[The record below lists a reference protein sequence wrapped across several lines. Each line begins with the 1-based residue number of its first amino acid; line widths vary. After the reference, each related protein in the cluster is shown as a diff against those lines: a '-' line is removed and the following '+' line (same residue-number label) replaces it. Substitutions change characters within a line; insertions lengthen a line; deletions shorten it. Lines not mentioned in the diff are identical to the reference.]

1 MSLGFYMEGYR
12 FTKDIEV
19 RFRDLDL
26 LGHVNNAVY
35 LTYLEVARTS
45 YYEEVLDMS
54 FDERDEV
61 DFNLVNV
68 EMDFLRPVEFGDDVE
83 VGVKTVD
90 VGSSSMSTEYRVEAD
105 GETVAEAS
113 TVQVAVDEEGRPKEV
128 PGHWRE
134 SLSQYEDV
142 EL

>member
-1 MSLGFYMEGYR
+1 MDGFR

-54 FDERDEV
+54 FDQRDEV

-68 EMDFLRPVEFGDDVE
+68 EMDFLRPVEFKDDVE
-83 VGVKTVD
+83 VGVRTVD
-90 VGSSSMSTEYRVEAD
+90 VGDSSMSTEYRVDVE
-105 GETVAEAS
+105 GETAAEAS

-128 PGHWRE
+128 PEDWRE
-134 SLSQYEDV
+134 NLAEYEGL

>member
-1 MSLGFYMEGYR
+1 MDGFR
-12 FTKDIEV
+12 FTRDIEV

-45 YYEEVLDMS
+45 YYEEVLDIS
-54 FDERDEV
+54 FDEQDDV

-68 EMDFLRPVEFGDDVE
+68 EMDFLQPVEFDDTVE
-83 VGVKTVD
+83 VGVRTVD
-90 VGSSSMSTEYRVEAD
+90 VGGSSMSTEYRVEVD
-105 GETVAEAS
+105 GEAAAEAS
-113 TVQVAVDEEGRPKEV
+113 SVQVAVDGEGRPKDV
-128 PGHWRE
+128 PGDWRE

-142 EL
+142 DL